1 MLGQDAPRAGQNVP
15 AVTAPPSKDVSGT
28 APSLPVL
35 EVDPEPDMSSQQAIA
50 HLASLLEDLAAD
62 YDSKQQLKEALS
74 LRLLAM
80 QLLLLALGY
89 ATSNTSSKHAPAP
102 PVAVHSTAPQVQE
115 HAVVQHSNSDDQSQ
129 PAQQHQAESAC
140 DKAAGITS
148 LQQQQQQQQRG
159 VSETEAHQSSIRQGE
174 PAGLAE
180 VPFSAQPGTDMMPNV
195 PPKALR
201 QRLFDIAAR
210 ADEAALALKQEGEG
224 AGVPYVWQLVYAA
237 ALDLARSGAMQE
249 IIGHVSSCIQPYM
262 QVTVAIPLLLSGP
275 CAQLACNLAHSPC
288 VGDWYT
294 CVSGGTGA

>member
-15 AVTAPPSKDVSGT
+15 AVTAQPFKGVSGT
-28 APSLPVL
+28 APSLQVL

-50 HLASLLEDLAAD
+50 HLAALLEDLAAD

-80 QLLLLALGY
+80 QLLLLAMGY
-89 ATSNTSSKHAPAP
+89 ATSKTSSKHAPAP

-129 PAQQHQAESAC
+129 PAQQHQPESAC
-140 DKAAGITS
+140 DKAAGTTS
-148 LQQQQQQQQRG
+148 LQQQQHRG
-159 VSETEAHQSSIRQGE
+159 VSETDAHQSSIRQGE
-174 PAGLAE
+174 LAGLAE
-180 VPFSAQPGTDMMPNV
+180 VPFSAQPGTDVMPNV

-224 AGVPYVWQLVYAA
+224 AGVPYVWQLVYEA
-237 ALDLARSGAMQE
+237 ALDLACTGAMQE
-249 IIGHVSSCIQPYM
+249 IIGHFSSCIQPYM
-262 QVTVAIPLLLSGP
+262 QVTVAIPLLLSGAM
-275 CAQLACNLAHSPC
+275 CSACM
-288 VGDWYT
+288 
-294 CVSGGTGA
+294 